1 MKWWIPFCYM
11 IGTFSGAM
19 LSGWGMDREWDVFPS
34 FAMAITAFFISVLY
48 MVIRDIVPKVFQ
60 ETLRNE

>member
-19 LSGWGMDREWDVFPS
+19 LSGWGMDRDWDVFPS
-34 FAMAITAFFISVLY
+34 FAMAITAFFIGILFIV
-48 MVIRDIVPKVFQ
+48 VRDVVPKNCD
-60 ETLRNE
+60 ETLRN